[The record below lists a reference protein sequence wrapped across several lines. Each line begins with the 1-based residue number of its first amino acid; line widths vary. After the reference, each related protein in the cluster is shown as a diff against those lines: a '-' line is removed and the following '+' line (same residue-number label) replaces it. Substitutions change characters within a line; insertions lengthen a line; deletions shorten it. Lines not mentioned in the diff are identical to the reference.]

1 MQFYL
6 QPQAQFT
13 YLGVNG
19 GFTEA
24 RGGGRAARQRS
35 VANPRR
41 HSGKNPFC
49 FA

>member
-19 GFTEA
+19 GFTDSEGRRSITGSA
-24 RGGGRAARQRS
+24 RRKNGR
-35 VANPRR
+35 
-41 HSGKNPFC
+41 
-49 FA
+49 

>member
-19 GFTEA
+19 GFTDSE
-24 RGGGRAARQRS
+24 GQRS